1 MLSKNRAIKK
11 RIIKYDLVELFL
23 HLETLILFQETF
35 PLTMIPLQNDSQSI
49 DDWRFIYNQ
58 SWIHYVVTVLEQ
70 CQDCMCRK
78 CFQLAINGK
87 MLLFIILFVKS
98 LLLYF
103 RINMINVTHLAL
115 GSYSGLDRGLSHSAD
130 RKGSAPG

>member
-58 SWIHYVVTVLEQ
+58 SWIHYVVTVLE
-70 CQDCMCRK
+70 
-78 CFQLAINGK
+78 
-87 MLLFIILFVKS
+87 
-98 LLLYF
+98 
-103 RINMINVTHLAL
+103 
-115 GSYSGLDRGLSHSAD
+115 
-130 RKGSAPG
+130 